1 MLKVHPIKPSLS
13 RSTLFPHFSTG
24 AFKTSTP
31 PLSTMNLANKTAITI
46 AIFLGFFASL
56 KDNPLQPLDNFVRDV
71 FYYHDSTQVA
81 WFGKWSL
88 SSPGHL
94 ETAIIGLVIGS
105 AILIKNK
112 RHTTTLIYISS
123 IISMGAISYF
133 LKEFT
138 GRARPETGSDM
149 ASLAWPSGH
158 TMLATVMWGSLLL
171 IVFKEQ
177 VNKKLAMKIWLII
190 ITITA
195 CGRMLGGVHW
205 FTDVVGGFLIGVLIV
220 QAAIYF
226 DDKKSILVQQ

>member
-1 MLKVHPIKPSLS
+1 MNDGEPPQEPSKPQ
-13 RSTLFPHFSTG
+13 P
-24 AFKTSTP
+24 P
-31 PLSTMNLANKTAITI
+31 PLSTMNLANKTAIII

-81 WFGKWSL
+81 WFGKWIL

-94 ETAIIGLVIGS
+94 ETAIIGLAIGS

-133 LKEFT
+133 LKEFI

-149 ASLAWPSGH
+149 TSLAWPSGH

-205 FTDVVGGFLIGVLIV
+205 FTDVVGGFLIGFLIV

-226 DDKKSILVQQ
+226 DDKKSIPVQQ